1 MSRAV
6 HQLAVHTVRDRES
19 GVRAGRVTPPN
30 RPFLELSVRGRSR
43 VWGGGTDRPAQSVR
57 LSSGS
62 ALIAISARHDELL
75 DVRVP
80 DVVGAVHDM
89 FAGSTRSGNQ
99 PISSSRRY
107 FSSSPS
113 STNGSS
119 CSNLSS

>member
-62 ALIAISARHDELL
+62 ALVSNFAPHGGLL
-75 DVRVP
+75 DVGVP
-80 DVVGAVHDM
+80 KVVGAVHHQV
-89 FAGSTRSGNQ
+89 AGKHRTWNQ
-99 PISSSRRY
+99 PLLVSTRY
-107 FSSSPS
+107 FSALP
-113 STNGSS
+113 
-119 CSNLSS
+119 